1 MTEQAAQGANPEA
14 VTRIRAVASHIPGR
28 QIISAGTNHF
38 VADRKASAG
47 GPGEAVQAGELL
59 LAALASCALAVIE
72 KTAEAEGL
80 RPAGVEI
87 DASLERDPDDGTR
100 YREIVLAVAI
110 GGVTQQVAERLVAA
124 FTDTCPIY
132 NTIRRGG
139 SISVRAGVLEA
150 PS

>member
-1 MTEQAAQGANPEA
+1 MSAPAQQEAA
-14 VTRIRAVASHIPGR
+14 TRIRAVASHIPGR

-38 VADRKASAG
+38 VADRKASVG

-59 LAALASCALAVIE
+59 LASLASCALAVIG
-72 KTAEAEGL
+72 KTAEAEAL
-80 RPAGVEI
+80 NPPVEI
-87 DASLERDPDDGTR
+87 DASLERDSEDGTR
-100 YREIVLAVAI
+100 YREIVLAIAI
-110 GGVTQQVAERLVAA
+110 GGVTQQTAERLVAA

-139 SISVRAGVLEA
+139 SISVRAGILEP

>member
-1 MTEQAAQGANPEA
+1 MTAQAVQEA
-14 VTRIRAVASHIPGR
+14 VTRIRAVASNIPGR

-59 LAALASCALAVIE
+59 LAALASCAIAVIE
-72 KTAEAEGL
+72 KTAEAEGS
-80 RPAGVEI
+80 RPVAVEI
-87 DASLERDPDDGTR
+87 DASLERDAEDGTR
-100 YREIVLAVAI
+100 YREIALAIAI
-110 GGVTQQVAERLVAA
+110 DGVTQKTAERLVAA

-139 SISVRAGVLEA
+139 TITVRAGILVSRSA
-150 PS
+150 

>member
-1 MTEQAAQGANPEA
+1 MTAPAVEEAA
-14 VTRIRAVASHIPGR
+14 TRIRAVASHIPGR

-38 VADRKASAG
+38 VADRKASSG

-59 LAALASCALAVIE
+59 LAALASCAIAVIE
-72 KTAEAEGL
+72 KTAEAEGS

-87 DASLERDPDDGTR
+87 DASLERDPENGTR
-100 YREIVLAVAI
+100 YREIALAIAI
-110 GGVTQQVAERLVAA
+110 GGVTQQTAERLVAA

-139 SISVRAGVLEA
+139 TITVQAGVLV
-150 PS
+150 SHST